1 MEIKQRS
8 YEIVK
13 IFKKLN
19 QLNLGINGFKELDEF
34 REICNRFIKNGEFVS
49 GNINIYGT
57 KRIICYSFND
67 KVECILK
74 YDATI

>member
-34 REICNRFIKNGEFVS
+34 VI
-49 GNINIYGT
+49 
-57 KRIICYSFND
+57 D
-67 KVECILK
+67 L
-74 YDATI
+74 